1 MGAHEGAA
9 VVSTSPRVSVVIPTY
24 QRRTSAER
32 ALRALARQTL
42 PVDEYE
48 VILSIDGSDDGTRE
62 MAAQLAPPYQ
72 LHVLW
77 QPNRG
82 RSAACNAGIGAASG
96 WLLVLIDDDME
107 PAPNF
112 LEAHQQAHPEGS
124 RLAVVGAAPIIV
136 AMSSPPVVQYVGQ
149 KFNRH
154 LETLAAPD
162 YRFTLTHFY
171 SGNFS
176 ICRRMLL
183 ELGGFDEDFTIYGNE
198 DLELSIRLATAGV
211 RIVYR
216 ADALAYQH
224 YSKDFG
230 ALARDNIAKGRTAV
244 LLAVKHPSAFQDLK
258 LSTYGRVTLRW
269 RLARGA
275 LLVLTRMWWGT
286 TAVVIALMSGL
297 QFRSTARLQTYY
309 TLALDYFYWVGARAA
324 QRDIRRSASATRSTP
339 LPEHWP

>member
-1 MGAHEGAA
+1 M
-9 VVSTSPRVSVVIPTY
+9 STSPRVSVVIPTY
-24 QRRTSAER
+24 QRRASVER

-62 MAAQLAPPYQ
+62 MATQLAAPYR

-96 WLLVLIDDDME
+96 WLLVVIDDDME
-107 PAPNF
+107 PVPSF
-112 LEAHQQAHPEGS
+112 VEAHRQAHPEGS

-136 AMSSPPVVQYVGQ
+136 DRSSPPVVQYIGR

-154 LETLAAPD
+154 LETLATPD
-162 YRFTLTHFY
+162 YRFRLTHFY

-176 ICRRMLL
+176 ICRQILL

-198 DLELSIRLATAGV
+198 DLELSIRLAAAGV

-216 ADALAYQH
+216 ADAVAYQH
-224 YSKDFG
+224 YTKDFG

-244 LLAVKHPSAFQDLK
+244 LLAWKHPSAFQDLK
-258 LSTYGRVTLRW
+258 LSTYEHASLKW

-275 LLVLTRMWWGT
+275 LLGLTRVWSGA
-286 TAVVIALMSGL
+286 TAVVIALVSRL
-297 QFRSTARLQTYY
+297 QSCSPTRLQTYY

-324 QRDIRRSASATRSTP
+324 QRDIRRSGAAALSTP
-339 LPEHWP
+339 VPEHRR